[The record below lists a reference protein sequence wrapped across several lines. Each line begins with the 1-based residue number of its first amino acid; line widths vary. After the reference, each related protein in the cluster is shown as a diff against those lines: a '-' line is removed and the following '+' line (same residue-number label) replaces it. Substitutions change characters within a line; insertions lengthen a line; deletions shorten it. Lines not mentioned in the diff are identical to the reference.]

1 MLPST
6 YRIQLPHSCL
16 CHPALEAAQLRP
28 SWHSP
33 QSVCPKHTPPCTQS
47 PHPYFQPFVI
57 SAKKRTFAILL
68 DMLPPLRTMPF
79 QQGENAHQGIF
90 REAGASPARTRR
102 RDRGQGSHFC
112 HCPKGWEDAWPR
124 MIRESEDRPCSVH
137 IVCAPTGTWA
147 AALLSPPFPKNG
159 GLALVHSRDHRA
171 KPSGCLITSFLFHP
185 GESHETSAFA
195 QTFFPSAGPC
205 SGPSSPCPAWPGPG
219 CLPFRN
225 SPCRLWH
232 QHGRGQSFP

>member
-79 QQGENAHQGIF
+79 QQGENAHPGIF

-102 RDRGQGSHFC
+102 RDRGQGPHIC

-147 AALLSPPFPKNG
+147 AALTSPPFPKKWRSCSCA
-159 GLALVHSRDHRA
+159 LARPQGKAFRVPHHILPVLSWR
-171 KPSGCLITSFLFHP
+171 
-185 GESHETSAFA
+185 ES
-195 QTFFPSAGPC
+195 
-205 SGPSSPCPAWPGPG
+205 
-219 CLPFRN
+219 
-225 SPCRLWH
+225 
-232 QHGRGQSFP
+232 